1 MVADRAYL
9 KGARTGAGLARLRA
23 ETARVMAVLGQG
35 GASEVEPAALQPADI
50 LLDLYGED
58 IRARAFVTGED
69 GAEMM
74 LRPDF
79 TVPIV
84 RLHMESGAPAARYTY
99 CGPVWRRQ
107 EAGSM
112 RPREYLQAGVEDF
125 GAADPARA
133 DADMLARLR
142 AALGDSV
149 PVDLVTGDMGLIL
162 AAIAALDTAEPRKA
176 ALRRHLWRPAR
187 FQTLLRRFGA
197 GHAALTQAR
206 APLLAAARDGRLAAL
221 MAEAGKPVGQRSAA
235 DVAERTARLVTEA
248 ETPPLDAGAVRHL
261 EEVLAV
267 RGPSTAALAQ
277 FRAIA
282 TETPG
287 LTPAIDRFE
296 ARLDA
301 LDAAGIAPDTLP
313 FEASFG
319 RTTLEYY
326 DGFVFGALARNRPDL
341 PPLASGGR
349 YDALTRVLGAGRAM
363 SAVGG
368 IIRPEALLAAGEDA
382 P

>member
-1 MVADRAYL
+1 MPP
-9 KGARTGAGLARLRA
+9 
-23 ETARVMAVLGQG
+23 
-35 GASEVEPAALQPADI
+35 SP
-50 LLDLYGED
+50 
-58 IRARAFVTGED
+58 
-69 GAEMM
+69 
-74 LRPDF
+74 
-79 TVPIV
+79 
-84 RLHMESGAPAARYTY
+84 
-99 CGPVWRRQ
+99 
-107 EAGSM
+107 
-112 RPREYLQAGVEDF
+112 
-125 GAADPARA
+125 
-133 DADMLARLR
+133 
-142 AALGDSV
+142 
-149 PVDLVTGDMGLIL
+149 
-162 AAIAALDTAEPRKA
+162 
-176 ALRRHLWRPAR
+176 
-187 FQTLLRRFGA
+187 
-197 GHAALTQAR
+197 QAR
-206 APLLAAARDGRLAAL
+206 APLLAAARDGHLTAM